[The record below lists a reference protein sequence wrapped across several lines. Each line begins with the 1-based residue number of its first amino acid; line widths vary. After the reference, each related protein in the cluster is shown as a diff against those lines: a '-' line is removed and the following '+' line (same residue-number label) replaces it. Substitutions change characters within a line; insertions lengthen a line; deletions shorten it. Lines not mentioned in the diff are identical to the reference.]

1 MKKNAA
7 KFVILVLGMFIGL
20 LLREIAFVDNR
31 LMPLIHEYLLII
43 VITLVT
49 ITGIVLVIGKI

>member
-7 KFVILVLGMFIGL
+7 KLAILLLGMFIGL
-20 LLREIAFVDNR
+20 LLREVQFVNNQ
-31 LMPLIHEYLLII
+31 LMPLIHEYLLLI

-49 ITGIVLVIGKI
+49 ITGIVLVIGKT